1 MNKRSEKLSEA
12 VGELSDDIIERAD
25 SERQRLLSKRK
36 LAIRRMAIGFG
47 SAAACFVLAA
57 GVFAAV
63 AGTRGAIEPAT
74 TDEIRET
81 IPTPAVTTITQ
92 AIDNGTTS
100 PDGTLNDVITSG
112 SFHTGTVNS
121 ETVTSPTGEDS
132 EPPHTTVTEPTAA
145 PPTTVTEKTTGICGV
160 STAPTTS
167 ATKESTKAPEKT
179 TKTEKT
185 TAPTTTIKHRDD
197 IEINAEPLCNVVYP
211 ETIEKPEYEDYM
223 PDGYDPDIYEVYRD
237 KVKEYYQSIN
247 EKHEL
252 AKDISEYFDFYSSSA
267 REILG
272 SADGEN
278 IVYSPLA
285 VYEALSMLA
294 EITDGSTRDEV
305 LSVLGS
311 SDIETQRDRAQTL
324 FVTNYTEDRKGNVIP
339 AASLWVNSDYPYKNE
354 TIDSLAFNYF
364 AESYL
369 FDGYDSG
376 SSARLQK
383 WLNDKTRGLLE
394 DSVDDVELTPET
406 ILNLCTTLYFNGKW
420 YSEFNEMMTEE
431 MTFHS
436 PDGDIQTDFMY
447 KKSDSSLYLG
457 SNFTAV
463 VHSFENNNGSM
474 YFILPNEDAAV
485 DDVLASDE
493 YLDFVFNA
501 QLGYEFDDYYAI
513 VHERIPKFDIQ
524 SDIFLNDALEN
535 LGISEAFADDGDFSN
550 LIPEDY
556 QVSIGKVQHAA
567 RIKIDEEGCEAAAFV
582 VEPAVGAG
590 PYTPPPEEVYF
601 TADRPF
607 IIVLKSSTNQPLFMG
622 VVNNP

>member
-12 VGELSDDIIERAD
+12 VGELSDDIIERAE

-74 TDEIRET
+74 TDKIRET

-185 TAPTTTIKHRDD
+185 TTPTTTIKHRDD

-211 ETIEKPEYEDYM
+211 ENIEKPEYEDYM
-223 PDGYDPDIYEVYRD
+223 PDGYDNDKYEEFNERLQ
-237 KVKEYYQSIN
+237 EYFRSNN
-247 EKHEL
+247 EKREL

-294 EITDGSTRDEV
+294 EITDGSTRNEV
-305 LSVLGS
+305 LSVLGAP
-311 SDIETQRDRAQTL
+311 DIKTLRDRAQTL

-369 FDGYDSG
+369 FDSYDS
-376 SSARLQK
+376 SSTARLQK

-420 YSEFNEMMTEE
+420 TDEFYKNRTEE

-436 PDGDIQTDFMY
+436 LDGDMLVDFMY
-447 KKSDSSLYLG
+447 NKSDGSIAVG
-457 SNFTAV
+457 SNFTAIARG
-463 VHSFENNNGSM
+463 FENSNGAM
-474 YFILPNEDAAV
+474 YFILPNEDTAV

-493 YLDFVFNA
+493 YLDFVFGG
-501 QLGYEFDDYYAI
+501 QLGYKFEYYGTI
-513 VHERIPKFDIQ
+513 VHELIPKFDIQ
-524 SDIFLNDALEN
+524 SDIFLNGALEN
-535 LGISEAFADDGDFSN
+535 LGISEAFADGGNFSN

-556 QVSIGKVQHAA
+556 QVSIGEVQHAA

-582 VEPAVGAG
+582 VEPAVGEG
-590 PYTPPPEEVYF
+590 PDEPLPVEVYF

-607 IIVLKSSTNQPLFMG
+607 IIVIKSGYNQPLFMG